1 MGLLSERTLP
11 IKIAQSGKITWS
23 PGNIIDTSCDIDT
36 TYYPFDEQT
45 CSITLTTRG
54 YKSHQLTLSLDEVPL
69 IMSAYQ
75 ENGEWTYLRSSTSTA
90 VVARGTDYYSQV
102 NFNLTFQ
109 RRNTFHLLSTILPMF
124 FLVSMTCFVFKIP
137 VDAGEKLGYCLTVLL
152 AFAVYLTLISDN
164 IPTTSTNTSYLSTYI

>member
-1 MGLLSERTLP
+1 MLSDKTLP
-11 IKIAQSGKITWS
+11 IQIAQNGEITWS
-23 PGNIIDTSCDIDT
+23 PGNIFDTACDIDST
-36 TYYPFDEQT
+36 FYPFDEQM

-54 YKSHQLTLSLDEVPL
+54 YKSHQLTLSLEEVPL
-69 IMSAYQ
+69 ILSAYQ

-102 NFNLTFQ
+102 NFDLTFQ
-109 RRNTFHLLSTILPMF
+109 RRNTFHLLSTIFPMF
-124 FLVSMTCFVFKIP
+124 FLVSLTCLVFKIP